1 MRFNHFYLILVSRSM
16 KSKNPLFDL
25 HVGNIELE
33 ISFNFA
39 HRSKVVVYNFKQ
51 I

>member
-1 MRFNHFYLILVSRSM
+1 M

-25 HVGNIELE
+25 GNIELE